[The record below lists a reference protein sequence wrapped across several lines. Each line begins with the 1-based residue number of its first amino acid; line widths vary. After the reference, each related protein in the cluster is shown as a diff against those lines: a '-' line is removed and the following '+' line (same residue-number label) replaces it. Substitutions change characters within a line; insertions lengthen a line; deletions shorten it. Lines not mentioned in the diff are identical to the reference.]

1 MQRAP
6 RALQWCRT
14 PAHLVRAHNH
24 HSPHPVPARLSR
36 SYYVLALCLFCVLA
50 GTTTH
55 PNTRNR
61 TGRHSL
67 RSILGPATAATLAC
81 SISRRWTRISR
92 RRVRGKRCAPSI
104 FHCAV
109 WVLSFSFRLCLSP
122 VFSTAVSKTLPF
134 ACVFHCLFSF
144 RLCLSPVFFHCLH
157 CASRLCFSTAFRLKR
172 RIAGVRFDVREG
184 RPLPAPV
191 LRGR

>member
-122 VFSTAVSKTLPF
+122 VF
-134 ACVFHCLFSF
+134 
-144 RLCLSPVFFHCLH
+144 FHCLH